1 MLIVVAGV
9 SFESRVVVW
18 GRLVMRTFHLNA
30 PIIIGAGAL
39 AVLLLAPAPL
49 PLKSEERGAEM
60 AATAI
65 EQKPQGKR
73 PVKAALDRTD
83 RQAAMAAL
91 QLALSE
97 LGDGVTLI
105 WQRQAR
111 GLKGRITLRSA
122 FQDDRGRICRH
133 VVYWFAHGDYQRQ
146 IETIGCREPD
156 GSWSLS
162 G

>member
-1 MLIVVAGV
+1 
-9 SFESRVVVW
+9 
-18 GRLVMRTFHLNA
+18 MRTFHRNA

-49 PLKSEERGAEM
+49 LLKAEESGAEM
-60 AATAI
+60 AAAAI
-65 EQKPQGKR
+65 DQKPQGER
-73 PVKAALDRTD
+73 PVKAALDRSD
-83 RQAAMAAL
+83 RHAAMAAL
-91 QLALSE
+91 QFAFSE
-97 LGDGVTLI
+97 LGDGVTLL
-105 WQRQAR
+105 WQRPAR

-133 VVYWFAHGDYQRQ
+133 VVYWLAHGNYERQ
-146 IETIGCREPD
+146 IEAIGCRKPD